1 MPPGMARLEGG
12 MSMERF
18 TKKVDGVW
26 TALCKYGKAPYPV
39 VTQEIID
46 RLAAYE
52 DTGLTPEEVQIQKEA
67 MESMGWFGKM
77 FQRYKGDPRG
87 PIGTLGTAL
96 GKSLALLIVES
107 AKNRHPVKDVDGNT
121 WLPMLLDE
129 FESMAD
135 VIEHG
140 QEWIPVEER
149 LPDKPGHY
157 LVCTNVNYWHGGC
170 MDKNGASSNAGT
182 TDGYAGTTLSVLDCF
197 CDITGDWNRV
207 CNAHVTHWMP
217 LPPSPQ
223 ILSGNT
229 KGGKER

>member
-1 MPPGMARLEGG
+1 
-12 MSMERF
+12 MERLTERGEDGRYF
-18 TKKVDGVW
+18 VRESGAEDLTIRKVERISPGHRKW
-26 TALCKYGKAPYPV
+26 TCWWEYAVSGSMV
-39 VTQEIID
+39 D

-52 DTGLTPEEVQIQKEA
+52 DTGLTPEEIQIQKEA

-77 FQRYKGDPRG
+77 FQSYKGDPRG

-107 AKNRHPVKDVDGNT
+107 AKNRQPVKDVDGNT

-149 LPDKPGHY
+149 LPEKHSEY
-157 LVCTNVNYWHGGC
+157 IVCACDEGEPIDERIWGDTVVVCADYYDGGFTWYEG
-170 MDKNGASSNAGT
+170 NT
-182 TDGYAGTTLSVLDCF
+182 EY
-197 CDITGDWNRV
+197 DISDI
-207 CNAHVTHWMP
+207 VTHWMP
-217 LPPSPQ
+217 LPQPP
-223 ILSGNT
+223 
-229 KGGKER
+229 KEETYEK